1 MNYGDSL
8 KKEIYKLARYNGGWI
23 NGGRY
28 EELARELGYKSSNAS
43 RRCRELFTD
52 GYLERRLNDKRCVE
66 YRWQPPKEKTQEETK
81 AEMNHHLIQALM

>member
-81 AEMNHHLIQALM
+81 AEMDSHLIQALM